1 MIPLLV
7 AFTQCVATSEHLG
20 ATMEIGNYIVLS
32 LTHVIFM
39 FVLTN
44 FALI

>member
-7 AFTQCVATSEHLG
+7 AFTQCVATSKHLG
-20 ATMEIGNYIVLS
+20 TTMEIGNYIVLS
-32 LTHVIFM
+32 HVIFM
-39 FVLTN
+39 FILTN